1 MSFGRRGSSTLL
13 SLAIHCGVI
22 AVLFLL
28 GGYSPQPRVRLVSEQ
43 RVIPLLDPLT
53 GLARTGSGGGGN
65 HSLTPASKGRLPP
78 VREFK
83 APLPVATSVK
93 PPLLVEPAPSL
104 RAEVHVDTNLLQF
117 GDPNGVPG
125 PPSSGRGKGGGI
137 GDSDGPGVGNKR
149 GPGYG
154 DGEPGPGAGSGRGRI
169 TPPVLVWKV
178 DPDYSDPARAAKV
191 QGLVVLRVE
200 IDGSGRIRNVHVD
213 QGLGLGL
220 DEKAMEAV
228 SRWRFLP
235 GTRNGKAVA
244 TSAVVEVHFRL
255 L

>member
-1 MSFGRRGSSTLL
+1 MSLGRRGSSTLI
-13 SLAIHCGVI
+13 SLAIH
-22 AVLFLL
+22 AVVVAILFLL
-28 GGYSPQPRVRLVSEQ
+28 GGYSVTPRVRFIADQ

-53 GLARTGSGGGGN
+53 DLGRDSGGGGGN
-65 HSLTPASKGRLPP
+65 HSQTPASKGRLPP
-78 VREFK
+78 YREFK
-83 APLPVATSVK
+83 APLPVAASVK

-104 RAEVHVDTNLLQF
+104 SADIHIDSHLLQF

-125 PPSSGRGKGGGI
+125 PPSSGPGDGGGL
-137 GDSDGPGVGNKR
+137 GPGHGPGVGANR

-154 DGEPGPGAGSGRGRI
+154 DGGPGPGVGGGRV
-169 TPPVLVWKV
+169 TAPVLVWKV

-200 IDGSGRIRNVHVD
+200 IDGSGHIRDVRVD
-213 QGLGLGL
+213 RGLGLGL

-228 SRWRFLP
+228 RRWRFLP
-235 GTRNGKAVA
+235 GTRNGRAVA
-244 TSAVVEVHFRL
+244 TTAVVEVHFRL

>member
-13 SLAIHCGVI
+13 SLAIHTGVVAI
-22 AVLFLL
+22 LFLL
-28 GGYSPQPRVRLVSEQ
+28 GGYKSQPHVRLVSEQ

-53 GLARTGSGGGGN
+53 DLGRTGSGGGGN
-65 HSLTPASKGRLPP
+65 HSLTRASRGRLPP
-78 VREFK
+78 FREFK
-83 APLPVATSVK
+83 APLPVARSVK

-104 RAEVHVDTNLLQF
+104 SADIHVDTNLLQF

-125 PPSSGRGKGGGI
+125 PSSSGPGGGGGI
-137 GDSDGPGVGNKR
+137 GPGDGPGVGDKR
-149 GPGYG
+149 GPGVG
-154 DGEPGPGAGSGRGRI
+154 DGDPGPGPGSSRGRM

-191 QGLVVLRVE
+191 QGVVLLRVE
-200 IDGSGRIRNVHVD
+200 IDGSGHIRNVRVD
-213 QGLGLGL
+213 RGIGLGL

-228 SRWRFLP
+228 RRWRFLP

-244 TSAVVEVHFRL
+244 ASALVEVHFRL

>member
-13 SLAIHCGVI
+13 SLAIHAGVI
-22 AVLFLL
+22 AILFLL
-28 GGYSPQPRVRLVSEQ
+28 GGYRLQPRVRLITEQ
-43 RVIPLLDPLT
+43 RVIPLLDPLRDL
-53 GLARTGSGGGGN
+53 GRTGSGGGGN
-65 HSLTPASKGRLPP
+65 HSLVPASKGRLPP
-78 VREFK
+78 RRAFQ
-83 APLPVATSVK
+83 APLQVASSVHT
-93 PPLLVEPAPSL
+93 PLLVEPAPSL
-104 RAEVHVDTNLLQF
+104 IAEVHVDTNLLQF
-117 GDPNGVPG
+117 GDPRGVPG
-125 PPSSGRGKGGGI
+125 PPSSGPGGGGGI
-137 GDSDGPGVGNKR
+137 GGGDGPGVGNNR

-154 DGEPGPGAGSGRGRI
+154 DGEPGPGAGSSRGRI

-200 IDGSGRIRNVHVD
+200 IDGSGHIRDVRVD

-228 SRWRFLP
+228 RRWRFLP
-235 GTRNGKAVA
+235 GTRDGKAVA
-244 TSAVVEVHFRL
+244 TWGLVEVHFRL